1 MTGRI
6 PAAVVTVFFIVSAV
20 HALTPDSG
28 GQGDADL
35 ADSYVSWAEERIA
48 QGNWTAA
55 LLALERAGD
64 FAEVSSDVSYVY
76 ALCLSFL
83 GEDRRPVLEK
93 LRLALE
99 TDRWRR
105 YTPIDAETLRAKIFV
120 QIRRYEDAL
129 AVLSR
134 LPESFESCE
143 LTLAALKGTGNSAA
157 FRAAASGALERYPR
171 EAGPAVLVLDY
182 ARSRLPR
189 EGDRDLVNLVLRR
202 LPLLIERRPELAYEA
217 APFIRDTEE
226 ARRLIAAYRAVGNPS
241 PLSLP
246 AALRLGLV
254 SETQAIRELFGAPET
269 GSPVEVRL
277 LLSRPRALIGELWSL
292 LRTEGARRTFTGN
305 LSAFSGVIT
314 EDEDND
320 GFAETVVRYDG
331 GDAVSYHYDADQ
343 DGVPDLEVFF
353 SFGVPES
360 ASLLML
366 PGASENG
373 EEKLRVYWEKY
384 PALLRAEFGGTV
396 FFPPPLEYFY
406 APLDFVSLAGN
417 EFFYPRRD
425 PLVPRVSWRTLVSS
439 AVRIERPGKSAEGAV
454 EYIDMIRGIPQRA
467 RETAGGRLVSET
479 EFRLGQFFLQRVDMD
494 MDGRLET
501 IRRFRRVPG
510 LTDRIEALDFAG
522 DLESSESDWD
532 GDGLFEYGEVYLPD
546 GRVERSWDLDGDGRR
561 ERHELG
567 SR

>member
-6 PAAVVTVFFIVSAV
+6 PAAVVTVFCIASAV
-20 HALTPDSG
+20 HALIPDSN
-28 GQGDADL
+28 GQGDL
-35 ADSYVSWAEERIA
+35 ADSYVSWAEEQIA
-48 QGNWTAA
+48 QGNWIAA

-64 FAEVSSDVSYVY
+64 FADVSSDVSYVS

-83 GEDRRPVLEK
+83 GKDRRPVLEK

-99 TDRWRR
+99 TNRWRR
-105 YTPIDAETLRAKIFV
+105 YAPSDAETLLARILV

-129 AVLSR
+129 AVLAR
-134 LPESFESCE
+134 LPESLESRE

-157 FRAAASGALERYPR
+157 FRAAASGALEHYPR

-182 ARSRLPR
+182 ARSRLPH

-217 APFIRDTEE
+217 APFIRDVEE
-226 ARRLIAAYRAVGNPS
+226 ARRLVAAYRAAENPS

-254 SETQAIRELFGAPET
+254 SETQAIRELFSEPET
-269 GSPVEVRL
+269 GPAAVIGL
-277 LLSRPRALIGELWSL
+277 LLPLPRALIGELWSL
-292 LRTEGARRTFTGN
+292 LRTEGARRAFTGN
-305 LSAFSGVIT
+305 LLAFSGVIT

-320 GFAETVVRYDG
+320 SFAETEIRFREG
-331 GDAVSYHYDADQ
+331 SAASYHYDADQ

-353 SFGVPES
+353 AFGVPES

-366 PGASENG
+366 PGVSENE

-384 PALLRAEFGGTV
+384 PALLRAETGGTV
-396 FFPPPLEYFY
+396 FFPPPLEYLY
-406 APLDFVSLAGN
+406 APLDFVSLAGP
-417 EFFYPRRD
+417 EFLYPRRD
-425 PLVPRVSWRTLVSS
+425 PLVPRVSWRSLVAQ
-439 AVRIERPGKSAEGAV
+439 AVRVERPGKSAEGAV

-467 RETAGGRLVSET
+467 REMAGGRLVSET

-501 IRRFRRVPG
+501 VRRFRQVPG

-522 DLESSESDWD
+522 DMESSESDWD
-532 GDGLFEYGEVYLPD
+532 GDGLFEYGEVYLRD

-561 ERHELG
+561 ERHEIG